1 MNLLDFINI
10 PMGYVIRWFNQ
21 IVGNQYVLALFLFA
35 IAVEIILIPI
45 FGIKQQKNSIK
56 QAKLRPKE
64 MAIRKKYA
72 GTDNQTTKMKINE
85 EIQALYQKEGY
96 SPFGGCLPLLIQLPI
111 MIALYNIVLNPLKY
125 ICQMS
130 NGTIEGVIS
139 VVKSFPEY
147 ADKAAKFTTARTI
160 DVMDAAR
167 NIIETHGIGAFSG
180 VEGFSEHV
188 KSAADLPNVSLF
200 GLNLAETPSF
210 TAPGIAK
217 WLLLVPVIT
226 FVAYY
231 FSNKLTRKLTGQVQA
246 ATDAATGCSNK
257 MMDFMM
263 PLMSVWICFM
273 VPAAIGIY
281 WIFKSIIGVGKQALL
296 SLIMPIPKFTE
307 EDYKAAEKEYHA
319 SQKPEK
325 PAKNGTK
332 SGPKPGVRSLHHIDD
347 EDYETAAPEKKEAEG
362 TANEN
367 VEQKSNLI
375 APAPI
380 KDDTRPTKE
389 SKKDKKKSEEAE
401 VEAEAE
407 TEKTSESTDDGEKN

>member
-1 MNLLDFINI
+1 MDIINI

-21 IVGNQYVLALFLFA
+21 IGGNQYVIALFLFA
-35 IAVEIILIPI
+35 ILIEIILIPI

-56 QAKLRPKE
+56 QAQLRPKE

-130 NGTIEGVIS
+130 NETIEGVIA

-147 ADKAAKFTTARTI
+147 ADKAAKFATERTI
-160 DVMDAAR
+160 DVMDAAK
-167 NIIETHGIGAFSG
+167 NIIETHGIGVFSG

-188 KSAADLPNVSLF
+188 TSAADLPNVSLF
-200 GLNLAETPSF
+200 GLNLADTPSF
-210 TAPGIAK
+210 TAPGAAK

-226 FVAYY
+226 FVVYY
-231 FSNKLTRKLTGQVQA
+231 FSNKLTRKLTGQVA
-246 ATDAATGCSNK
+246 MATDAATGCSNK

-307 EDYKAAEKEYHA
+307 ADLKAAEKEYNA

-325 PAKNGTK
+325 ISKNNAR

-347 EDYETAAPEKKEAEG
+347 EDYPDTAAAALERKKEAERLESEKAVQEG
-362 TANEN
+362 E
-367 VEQKSNLI
+367 KSSLI

-380 KDDTRPTKE
+380 KDDTRPAKE

-401 VEAEAE
+401 DA
-407 TEKTSESTDDGEKN
+407 SESTDDGEKN

>member
-1 MNLLDFINI
+1 
-10 PMGYVIRWFNQ
+10 MGYVIRWFNS
-21 IVGNQYVLALFLFA
+21 ISGNQYVIALFLFA
-35 IAVEIILIPI
+35 ILIELILIPI
-45 FGIKQQKNSIK
+45 FGIKQQKNTIK
-56 QAKLRPKE
+56 QAQLRPKE

-72 GTDNQTTKMKINE
+72 GTDNATTKQKINE

-130 NGTIEGVIS
+130 NETIEGVIS

-147 ADKAAKFTTARTI
+147 ADKASKFAVERTI
-160 DVMDAAR
+160 DVMDAAK
-167 NIIETHGIGAFSG
+167 NIIETHGIGVFSG

-188 KSAADLPNVSLF
+188 TSAADLPNVSLF
-200 GLNLAETPSF
+200 GLNLADTPSF
-210 TAPGIAK
+210 TAAGAAK
-217 WLLLVPVIT
+217 WLLLVPVLT

-231 FSNKLTRKLTGQVQA
+231 FSNKLTRKFTGQVPA

-296 SLIMPIPKFTE
+296 SVLMPIPKFTE
-307 EDYKAAEKEYHA
+307 ADYKAAEKEYHA

-325 PAKNGTK
+325 PANKSTK
-332 SGPKPGVRSLHHIDD
+332 SGPKPGVRSLHYIDD
-347 EDYETAAPEKKEAEG
+347 EDYAPAAPEKKAENSEKES
-362 TANEN
+362 AE
-367 VEQKSNLI
+367 EKSSLI

-401 VEAEAE
+401 AE
-407 TEKTSESTDDGEKN
+407 TEAEKTSESTDDGEKN

>member
-1 MNLLDFINI
+1 
-10 PMGYVIRWFNQ
+10 MGYVIRWFNS
-21 IVGNQYVLALFLFA
+21 ISGNQYVIALFLFA
-35 IAVEIILIPI
+35 ILIELILIPI
-45 FGIKQQKNSIK
+45 FGIKQQKNTIK

-72 GTDNQTTKMKINE
+72 GTDNATTKQKINE

-130 NGTIEGVIS
+130 NETIEGVIS

-147 ADKAAKFTTARTI
+147 ADKAAKFATERTI
-160 DVMDAAR
+160 DVMDAAK
-167 NIIETHGIGAFSG
+167 NIIETHGIGVFSG

-188 KSAADLPNVSLF
+188 TSAADLPNVSLF

-210 TAPGIAK
+210 TAPGAAK

-226 FVAYY
+226 FVAYF
-231 FSNKLTRKLTGQVQA
+231 FSNKLTRKLTGQVA
-246 ATDAATGCSNK
+246 VANDAATGCSNK
-257 MMDFMM
+257 MMDVTM

-281 WIFKSIIGVGKQALL
+281 WIFKCILGVVKQAILKVA
-296 SLIMPIPKFTE
+296 MPVPTFTE
-307 EDYKAAEKEYHA
+307 EDYKAAEKEYNA
-319 SQKPEK
+319 TQRAEK
-325 PAKNGTK
+325 HPKNSTR

-347 EDYETAAPEKKEAEG
+347 EDYPDTAPAALERKKEAEKLEKEK
-362 TANEN
+362 AESEAEKN
-367 VEQKSNLI
+367 NLI

-380 KDDTRPTKE
+380 KDDARPAKE
-389 SKKDKKKSEEAE
+389 SKSKSKKDEKSDE
-401 VEAEAE
+401 
-407 TEKTSESTDDGEKN
+407 DDSNSNSNS

>member
-1 MNLLDFINI
+1 MNPMDIINI
-10 PMGYVIRWFNQ
+10 PMGYVIRWFNS
-21 IVGNQYVLALFLFA
+21 ISGNQYVIALFLFA
-35 IAVEIILIPI
+35 ILIELILIPI
-45 FGIKQQKNSIK
+45 FGIKEQKNTIK
-56 QAKLRPKE
+56 QAQLRPKE

-72 GTDNQTTKMKINE
+72 GTDNATTKQKINE

-200 GLNLAETPSF
+200 GLNLADTPSF
-210 TAPGIAK
+210 TAPGAAK

-226 FVAYY
+226 FIAYF
-231 FSNKLTRKLTGQVQA
+231 FSNKLTRKLTGQVQV

-263 PLMSVWICFM
+263 PLMSVWICFL

-307 EDYKAAEKEYHA
+307 EDYKAAEKEYGSNSAKA
-319 SQKPEK
+319 S
-325 PAKNGTK
+325 K
-332 SGPKPGVRSLHHIDD
+332 SKSNGPKPGVRSLHHIDD
-347 EDYETAAPEKKEAEG
+347 EDYEPVAPEKKVAEG

-367 VEQKSNLI
+367 AEQKSNLI

-407 TEKTSESTDDGEKN
+407 TEAEKTSESTDDGEKN